1 MNIVPRA
8 ILSTVVFAAAHFFS
22 YWMVFLQIVPET
34 TPQLAWSLSLATGCL
49 AAALAWCKLGDRSQ
63 GFGATIACG
72 AVTLGS
78 FGLIAGFF
86 GPVLLMPEV
95 NQSPLLGLFVTGPLG
110 FLAGG
115 AIAALR
121 WKWQHRRYG

>member
-22 YWMVFLQIVPET
+22 YWMVFLQIIPD
-34 TPQLAWSLSLATGCL
+34 TPSQLAWSLSLVTGFL
-49 AAALAWCKLGDRSQ
+49 AAALAWCKLGNRNQ
-63 GFGATIACG
+63 GFGAAIACG
-72 AVTLGS
+72 AVTFGS
-78 FGLIAGFF
+78 LGLIAGFF
-86 GPVLLMPEV
+86 GPVFLAPQF
-95 NQSPLLGLFVTGPLG
+95 NQGPLVGLSVAGPLG

-115 AIAALR
+115 AIAAFK